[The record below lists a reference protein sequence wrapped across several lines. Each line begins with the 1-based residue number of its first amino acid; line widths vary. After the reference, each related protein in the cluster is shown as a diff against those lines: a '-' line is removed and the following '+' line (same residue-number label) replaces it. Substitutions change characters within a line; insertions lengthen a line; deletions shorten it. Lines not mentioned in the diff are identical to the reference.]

1 MPCWKSADGI
11 VCTKKLTMKLIGI
24 KSRATLITY
33 CRHLGFDEQV
43 HSEEQIEQL
52 FLMSRWIRAGYGKK
66 HSRASFCRLRR
77 QKKLRHSFA
86 SLGINIDQEITQ
98 LHRKIGELYDQG
110 NTQKH
115 AA

>member
-1 MPCWKSADGI
+1 
-11 VCTKKLTMKLIGI
+11 MKLIGI

-33 CRHLGFDEQV
+33 CRHLGFDERV

-52 FLMSRWIRAGYGKK
+52 FLMSKWIRAGYGKK

-77 QKKLRHSFA
+77 QRKLRHSFA
-86 SLGINIDQEITQ
+86 SLGINIDQELVQ
-98 LHRKIGELYDQG
+98 LHRRMSEFYEQG
-110 NTQKH
+110 NIKKY